1 MYLWGAKWALDIKDH
16 VGCEP
21 ACRILL
27 VLVGFWFFSD
37 CSSWHRSLFSLA
49 AYQVPEVPQQ
59 IGDCAGNR
67 KRKNAAE
74 GVCFFWFQGTY
85 TVFPSCQP
93 GAGTWVGVVHGAF
106 LGRKRNCWRT
116 VVGFAKIKV
125 LLCSGNIQKMNKCI
139 VQREILERA
148 NITACHWGRRTVS
161 ASSEKRQGVVWGWLQ
176 KRFIQGQSRGKSRL
190 SSDQL
195 SMCWSSAQAQCLRKY
210 HRKGSLFKGCRIV
223 GS

>member
-1 MYLWGAKWALDIKDH
+1 MRGKVSLGHKRPCRLW
-16 VGCEP
+16 
-21 ACRILL
+21 ACMQDS
-27 VLVGFWFFSD
+27 VLVGFCFFSD
-37 CSSWHRSLFSLA
+37 CSSWHPSLFSLA

-67 KRKNAAE
+67 KRKNTAE

-85 TVFPSCQP
+85 TMFPSCQP

-176 KRFIQGQSRGKSRL
+176 KVHTRTIKRE
-190 SSDQL
+190 
-195 SMCWSSAQAQCLRKY
+195 
-210 HRKGSLFKGCRIV
+210 V
-223 GS
+223 